1 MQHTNKRAGLASHW
15 FFGPALKQRTLY
27 TQIIVASI
35 CINTFA
41 LVSAFF
47 VMTVYDRVIPNE
59 AMESLLVLTI
69 GVLVVIVFDFAMK
82 MLRGL
87 FIDRAGLA
95 IDDEVAQTIFRHVCR
110 NEKLIATQP
119 AGAVASTI
127 KEFDLL
133 KDFLASATLVAF
145 VDMPFILLFL
155 AVLYG
160 IGGWIAAVPGL
171 IVLVVI
177 VVGLLIQPIVRRLS
191 QNSQIDG
198 QAKQSVLVEVLHG
211 LETLKTLRG
220 VNLFESRWMQ
230 SVKHQGETLAKSRF
244 WSQIT
249 GNMAQTGQQLSQVG
263 IVVYGV
269 YLIASADLTMGA
281 LIACVILSGRTL
293 SPLGQIS
300 GLLGRYH
307 QATAAYRSLSTLL
320 GDQSSEVERLDYVRH
335 DRLDGRLSLSHV
347 DFAYPGAKSP
357 VIQGLSLEI
366 EPQSR
371 VAIVGKIGSGKSTIL
386 KLLAGL
392 VVPSQGVAQVDS
404 IDLLHLHPDDIRT
417 HFGLV
422 HQQSMLFSGTL
433 KENLLLGNPE
443 ATDDALIEV
452 AKRTGVDRIASGLPN
467 GYDTFLVERGQQL
480 SGGQRQAISIAR
492 MMLGEPRVVLM
503 DEPTSAMDH
512 QSESTLL
519 QELNTWL
526 NDRTVVIVT
535 HRGSL
540 MNLVERVI
548 AVDSGRVVADGPP
561 DELFKKP
568 TNGVQG

>member
-1 MQHTNKRAGLASHW
+1 MITKRTGMDRHW
-15 FFGPALKQRTLY
+15 FFGPALKQKTLY
-27 TQIIVASI
+27 TQIIIASV
-35 CINTFA
+35 CINCFA

-69 GVLVVIVFDFAMK
+69 GVLIVIAFDFAMK

-95 IDDEVAQTIFRHVCR
+95 IDDEVAKTIFEHVCR

-145 VDMPFILLFL
+145 VDLPFIVLFL
-155 AVLYG
+155 LVLYG

-171 IVLVVI
+171 IVLAVI
-177 VVGLLIQPIVRRLS
+177 VVGLLVQPMIRRLS

-198 QAKQSVLVEVLHG
+198 QNKQSVLVEVLHG
-211 LETLKTLRG
+211 LETLKTLPG
-220 VNLFESRWMQ
+220 VSLFESRWMK
-230 SVKHQGETLAKSRF
+230 SVKHQGETLAQSRF

-249 GNMAQTGQQLSQVG
+249 GNFAQTGQQLSQVG

-269 YLIASADLTMGA
+269 YLIASANLTMGS

-307 QATAAYRSLSTLL
+307 QATAAYRSLSALL
-320 GDQSSEVERLDYVRH
+320 GDQSAETERMHYLRH
-335 DRLDGRLSLSHV
+335 ERIDGRLLMAHV
-347 DFAYPGAKSP
+347 DFTYPGAKAP
-357 VIQGLSLEI
+357 TLSQFDLQI
-366 EPQSR
+366 EPGQR
-371 VAIVGKIGSGKSTIL
+371 VAMVGKIGSGKSTLL
-386 KLLAGL
+386 KLLSGL
-392 VVPSQGVAQVDS
+392 VTPIQGLVQVDS
-404 IDLLHLHPDDIRT
+404 VDLSHLHPDDIRM
-417 HFGLV
+417 HFGFV
-422 HQQSMLFSGTL
+422 HQQSTLFSGTL
-433 KENLLLGNPE
+433 KENLLLGAP
-443 ATDDALIEV
+443 DAGDEDILRV
-452 AKRTGVDRIASGLPN
+452 CQMTGVDRIAASLPN
-467 GYDTFLVERGQQL
+467 GYETYLVERGQQL

-492 MMLGEPRVVLM
+492 MMLGDPKIVLM

-512 QSESTLL
+512 QSE
-519 QELNTWL
+519 QELLTQLKPWL
-526 NDRTVVIVT
+526 VGRTLVVVT
-535 HRGSL
+535 HRGTL
-540 MNLVERVI
+540 MQLVDRVI
-548 AVDSGRVVADGPP
+548 AIDSGRIVADGPP
-561 DELFKKP
+561 EELLKAKQAAG
-568 TNGVQG
+568 GV

>member
-1 MQHTNKRAGLASHW
+1 MQQVNKRAGLASHW

-27 TQIIVASI
+27 TQIIVASV

-59 AMESLLVLTI
+59 AMESLLVLTV
-69 GVLVVIVFDFAMK
+69 GVLVVIAFDFAMK
-82 MLRGL
+82 MLRGQ

-95 IDDEVAQTIFRHVCR
+95 IDDEVADTIFQHVCR

-145 VDMPFILLFL
+145 VDLPFIFLFL

-160 IGGWIAAVPGL
+160 IGGWIAAVPGV
-171 IVLVVI
+171 IVLTVI
-177 VVGLLIQPIVRRLS
+177 VVGLLIQPIIRRLS
-191 QNSQIDG
+191 QNSQLDG
-198 QAKQSVLVEVLHG
+198 QHKQSVLVEVLHG

-220 VNLFESRWMQ
+220 VNLFEQRWMK

-249 GNMAQTGQQLSQVG
+249 GNLAQTGQQLSQVG

-320 GDQSSEVERLDYVRH
+320 GNQSAETERLEYVRH
-335 DRLDGRLSLSHV
+335 DSTQGRLSLSHIE
-347 DFAYPGAKSP
+347 FSYPGAKAP
-357 VIQGLSLEI
+357 IIQGLTLDI
-366 EPQSR
+366 EANSH

-392 VVPSQGVAQVDS
+392 VVPSQGVSQVDS
-404 IDLLHLHPDDIRT
+404 IDLTHLHPDDIRK
-417 HFGLV
+417 HFGVV
-422 HQQSMLFSGTL
+422 HQQSMLFSGSL

-443 ATDDALIEV
+443 ASDEQLVDIAQL
-452 AKRTGVDRIASGLPN
+452 TGVDRIATSLPN
-467 GYDTFLVERGQQL
+467 GYDTYLVERGQQL

-492 MMLGEPRVVLM
+492 MMLGDPKVVFM

-512 QSESTLL
+512 QSEAELLSQLKPWLSGRTL
-519 QELNTWL
+519 
-526 NDRTVVIVT
+526 VVVT
-535 HRGSL
+535 HRGTL
-540 MNLVERVI
+540 MNLV
-548 AVDSGRVVADGPP
+548 SRVVAIDAGRIVADGLPE
-561 DELFKKP
+561 DLFKKSP
-568 TNGVQG
+568 QGAQA